1 MNRVSLFILGIAGAL
16 ASAQTPA
23 SISGTVTGPK
33 GTPVPGAPVQAK
45 NTKTAATFRA
55 IASDKGVYTL
65 SGVAAGTYEISVFNP
80 GFAYNPFIKPDVAVN
95 PGQKLIFDIRLGD
108 NNFSTLGDDPY
119 TYNANIRDQA
129 VKLKGPVPR
138 TAWGTPDLSG
148 VWNGKND
155 LFPEHPDL
163 LPWAAKIF
171 QDRVANAF
179 KDSPS
184 GYCLPS
190 GILYNGPFLRKFI
203 QTPKLLVMLNED
215 DVIQFRQIFLDG
227 RVHPK
232 DLNPTWMGHA
242 IGHWE
247 RDTLVVDVTGFN
259 EQSWL
264 DNYPHTPQLHLT
276 ERYHRRDFGHM
287 DVQFLIDDPGTFTK
301 PWKMNMLWDL
311 APQEDILENVCT
323 ENNTYSKHVQ
333 N

>member
-1 MNRVSLFILGIAGAL
+1 MKFLLLLGVAAVLG
-16 ASAQTPA
+16 SAQTPA

-45 NTKTAATFRA
+45 NAKTAATFRA

-65 SGVAAGTYEISVFNP
+65 SAVAAGTYEISVFNP
-80 GFAYNPFIKPDVAVN
+80 GFAYNPFVKTDVAVN
-95 PGQKLIFDIRLGD
+95 PGQKLVFDIRLGD

-129 VKLKGPVPR
+129 VKLKGPAPR

-227 RVHPK
+227 RGHPK

-259 EQSWL
+259 DQSWL
-264 DNYPHTPQLHLT
+264 DNYPHTPH
-276 ERYHRRDFGHM
+276 
-287 DVQFLIDDPGTFTK
+287 FT
-301 PWKMNMLWDL
+301 
-311 APQEDILENVCT
+311 
-323 ENNTYSKHVQ
+323 
-333 N
+333 